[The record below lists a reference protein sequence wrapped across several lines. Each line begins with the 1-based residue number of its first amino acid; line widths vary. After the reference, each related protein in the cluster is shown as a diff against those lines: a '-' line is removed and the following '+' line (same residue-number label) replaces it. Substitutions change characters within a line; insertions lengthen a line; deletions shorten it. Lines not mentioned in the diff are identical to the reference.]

1 MADENNDDR
10 GAAECG
16 EGAVSEAC
24 QAAASEA
31 CQLTP
36 KWLSTGDMARLSGTT
51 LRTVRFYETEGLIAP
66 SSREGSAHRRFAP
79 SELRKLQCI
88 SGMREAGLSLQ
99 DIKTLIGIK
108 QRSPCAESAATA
120 LMSALNERI
129 DEMHSRIAVLERVRA
144 DMCAAV
150 EALRSCRE
158 CVTPSF
164 PSKCVTCSRMAE
176 PELPGATQLLW
187 KN

>member
-1 MADENNDDR
+1 MADENDEEKV
-10 GAAECG
+10 AACE
-16 EGAVSEAC
+16 ADVSEGC
-24 QAAASEA
+24 EGAASEA

-79 SELRKLQCI
+79 GELRKLQCI

-120 LMSALNERI
+120 LMTALNERI
-129 DEMHSRIAVLERVRA
+129 EEMHGRIAVLERVRA

-158 CVTPSF
+158 CITPSF
-164 PSKCVTCSRMAE
+164 PSKCGSCSRMAA